1 MLKFIKHNLETIA
14 GVDIYPIISLLIFF
28 TAFVLFTVW
37 AFTYSKEKI
46 KEIVNGFD
54 EVQKEVKV
62 VTDTIITQRDYISS
76 IFEQTRVSDDI
87 LLEIH
92 NKLINH
98 VERASKVDTNLEEAL
113 TKLKNLL

>member
-1 MLKFIKHNLETIA
+1 MLK
-14 GVDIYPIISLLIFF
+14 
-28 TAFVLFTVW
+28 
-37 AFTYSKEKI
+37 
-46 KEIVNGFD
+46 
-54 EVQKEVKV
+54 
-62 VTDTIITQRDYISS
+62 ITQRDYISS

>member
-1 MLKFIKHNLETIA
+1 MIQC
-14 GVDIYPIISLLIFF
+14 FF
-28 TAFVLFTVW
+28 
-37 AFTYSKEKI
+37 S
-46 KEIVNGFD
+46 
-54 EVQKEVKV
+54 V

-76 IFEQTRVSDDI
+76 IFDQTRVSDDI

-113 TKLKNLL
+113 SKLKNLL

>member
-1 MLKFIKHNLETIA
+1 MIRPAGQQRWAPILVAPVARIA
-14 GVDIYPIISLLIFF
+14 LVPDSHRKGIEMSEV
-28 TAFVLFTVW
+28 V
-37 AFTYSKEKI
+37 KEKI

-54 EVQKEVKV
+54 EVQKEVKA

>member
-1 MLKFIKHNLETIA
+1 MFLWVEL
-14 GVDIYPIISLLIFF
+14 YFF
-28 TAFVLFTVW
+28 NSCFVAFVGYGLDDIFSV
-37 AFTYSKEKI
+37 

-54 EVQKEVKV
+54 EVQKEVKI

>member
-1 MLKFIKHNLETIA
+1 MAIKINQTVEMFYDLKIENE
-14 GVDIYPIISLLIFF
+14 VEDISEKIIEESNKNNDEQE
-28 TAFVLFTVW
+28 
-37 AFTYSKEKI
+37 KEKI

-54 EVQKEVKV
+54 EVQKEVKI